1 MDYAQ
6 SLGTSPDFAIG
17 PIRLEG
23 RALLAPMSGVS
34 DLAMRR
40 IARRFGA
47 ALVFSEMVAAET
59 FLGGDAEASMRA
71 EGEGLAPH
79 AVQLV
84 GREAQALAETA
95 RRVVDAGA
103 VLIDINMGCPSRRV
117 SGALAGAALMRD
129 LDHAERLVS
138 TVVEAVSVPVTVKM
152 RLGWDATSLNA
163 PELARRAERAGAPM
177 ATIHGRTRAQFYDGR
192 ADWAAARAV
201 VSAVAIPV
209 VVNGDCA
216 TLDDARAMLALS
228 GAAGVMIGRAAVG
241 APRLVGAISR
251 GLDGDGP
258 LRAPRREERREAAL
272 EHLDWLIGKLGPRA
286 GLRHARKH
294 LAAYADQAGA
304 DETLRRELVTTDD
317 ASERGGCSPAPST
330 AIGQGGRHDRAS
342 GSAAA

>member
-1 MDYAQ
+1 MKCAH
-6 SLGTSPDFAIG
+6 SLGASPIIAIG

-59 FLGGDAEASMRA
+59 YLNGDAEASMRA
-71 EGEGLAPH
+71 EGDGLAPH

-84 GREAQALAETA
+84 GREARALAETA
-95 RRVVDAGA
+95 RRVVGAGA
-103 VLIDINMGCPSRRV
+103 ALVDINMGCPARRV

-129 LDHAERLVS
+129 LDDAERLIAA
-138 TVVEAVSVPVTVKM
+138 VVEAVRVPVTVKM
-152 RLGWDATSLNA
+152 RLGWDEASLNA
-163 PELARRAERAGAPM
+163 PELARRAEQAGARM
-177 ATIHGRTRAQFYDGR
+177 ATVHGRTRAQFYNGR

-201 VSAVAIPV
+201 VEAVRIPV
-209 VVNGDCA
+209 IVNGDCA
-216 TLDDARAMLALS
+216 TLEDARAMLALS
-228 GAAGVMIGRAAVG
+228 GAAGVMIGRAALG
-241 APRLVGAISR
+241 APWLVGGVSR
-251 GLDGDGP
+251 ALDAGGP

-272 EHLDWLIGKLGPRA
+272 EHLDWLVGKLGARS

-304 DETLRRELVTTDD
+304 DETLRRELVT
-317 ASERGGCSPAPST
+317 SEDLPKARALLARAFDP
-330 AIGQGGRHDRAS
+330 DRARL
-342 GSAAA
+342 AA

>member
-1 MDYAQ
+1 MPYAQ
-6 SLGTSPDFAIG
+6 SLGATPIIAIG

-59 FLGGDAEASMRA
+59 FLQGDAEASMRA

-84 GREAQALAETA
+84 GREARALSETA
-95 RRVVDAGA
+95 RKVVDAGA
-103 VLIDINMGCPSRRV
+103 VMVDINMGCPARRV

-129 LDHAERLVS
+129 LDHAERLIS

-152 RLGWDATSLNA
+152 RLGWDETSLNA
-163 PELARRAERAGAPM
+163 PELAQRAERAGARM
-177 ATIHGRTRAQFYDGR
+177 ATVHGRTRAQFYDDR

-216 TLDDARAMLALS
+216 TLEDARAMLALS

-241 APRLVGAISR
+241 APWLVGAISR
-251 GLDGDGP
+251 GLDGGGP

-272 EHLDWLIGKLGPRA
+272 EHLDWLVGKLGPRV

-304 DETLRRELVTTDD
+304 DDTLRRELVT
-317 ASERGGCSPAPST
+317 SEDVSKARGLLA
-330 AIGQGGRHDRAS
+330 RAFD
-342 GSAAA
+342 GDWARRAA

>member
-1 MDYAQ
+1 MSSAQ
-6 SLGTSPDFAIG
+6 NLGVSPTITIG

-23 RALLAPMSGVS
+23 RMLLAPMSGVS

-59 FLGGDAEASMRA
+59 FLRGESEASLRA
-71 EGEGLAPH
+71 EGGGLGPH
-79 AVQLV
+79 AVQVV
-84 GREAQALAETA
+84 GCEASALAETA

-103 VLIDINMGCPSRRV
+103 VLVDINMGCPARRG

-129 LDHAERLVS
+129 LDNAERLIA
-138 TVVEAVSVPVTVKM
+138 TVAEAVSVPVTVKM
-152 RLGWDATSLNA
+152 RLGWDETSLNA
-163 PELARRAERAGAPM
+163 PELARRAERAGARM
-177 ATIHGRTRAQFYDGR
+177 ATVHGRTRSQFYAGP
-192 ADWAAARAV
+192 ADWAAVRAV

-216 TLDDARAMLALS
+216 TADDARTMLALS

-241 APRLVGAISR
+241 APWMVGALGRALDQGGLAPELSR
-251 GLDGDGP
+251 V
-258 LRAPRREERREAAL
+258 ERREAAL
-272 EHLDWLIGKLGPRA
+272 EHFDWLIGKLGPRT

-304 DETLRRELVTTDD
+304 DKTLR
-317 ASERGGCSPAPST
+317 
-330 AIGQGGRHDRAS
+330 
-342 GSAAA
+342 